1 MKRPILIATIGYII
15 GIIVGL
21 YLKISI
27 VLFYIPIA
35 VIYFLIKKNKNE
47 NKKLKLF
54 SIKRYLR
61 YIKIYINSNVL
72 LIIIIS
78 SIISNLITILESKK
92 YEVMYKELS
101 STENIALV
109 ATVISNKEEKEY
121 YNKYK
126 VKTKYKNKDLRF
138 YITVDKNKDI
148 KYGDKI
154 KLSGNYIQPESQR
167 NYKGF
172 DYSEYLKQLKI
183 YGTIKCKNIKIL
195 KENDLNTIILLSNKI
210 ENDIESKAKRTLD
223 KETSSIFLGIMLG
236 KTQEIDETNKENFR
250 NASMAHILA
259 ISGMHITYIIIGVNL
274 TINKLLGKRKTQI
287 LTIIILIF
295 YLFLTNFSPSVTRA
309 VIMGVLMIT
318 AKLIYKRNDTIT
330 SLSLSLLLSLVYNP
344 YLIKNLGIQLSYG
357 GVLGILLFNNTI
369 LKILNKVKFKKI
381 ISVSIL
387 VQIFILPISILQFNN
402 LTPYFLITNLILSFV
417 IGPIVI
423 CGFAYIIMVLISAK
437 IATIFSPIIT
447 LSVGILTFIS
457 KIGNL
462 PLSKIYVATPKI
474 NSIILYYLILSIVFS
489 IYKIYSPRKPNNT
502 QIRIKNII
510 AIIRI
515 KVRKNKK
522 KLIRIITVS
531 FIIIFIFN
539 IVPKELRIYFV
550 DVGQGDSTFIVTPKN
565 KTILIDGGGSS
576 NFDVGKNTLLPY
588 ILDRGYTKIDTIIIS
603 HFDNDHIRTDY

>member
-78 SIISNLITILESKK
+78 SIISNSITILESKK

-183 YGTIKCKNIKIL
+183 YGIIKCKNIKIL

>member
-35 VIYFLIKKNKNE
+35 VIYFLIKKNQKRNE
-47 NKKLKLF
+47 KLKLF
-54 SIKRYLR
+54 STKRYLR

-78 SIISNLITILESKK
+78 SIISNSITISEKKK

-101 STENIALV
+101 NTENIKLV

-126 VKTKYKNKDLRF
+126 VKTKYKNKNLRF
-138 YITVDKNKDI
+138 YITVNKNKDI

-210 ENDIESKAKRTLD
+210 ENDIESKAKITLD

-309 VIMGVLMIT
+309 VIMGVLMKT

-381 ISVSIL
+381 ISVSIS

>member
-78 SIISNLITILESKK
+78 SIISNSITILESKK

-274 TINKLLGKRKTQI
+274 TINKILGKRKTQI

-381 ISVSIL
+381 ISVSIS

>member
-78 SIISNLITILESKK
+78 SIISNSITILESKK

-210 ENDIESKAKRTLD
+210 ENDIESKAKITLD

-381 ISVSIL
+381 ISVSIS

>member
-1 MKRPILIATIGYII
+1 
-15 GIIVGL
+15 
-21 YLKISI
+21 
-27 VLFYIPIA
+27 
-35 VIYFLIKKNKNE
+35 
-47 NKKLKLF
+47 
-54 SIKRYLR
+54 
-61 YIKIYINSNVL
+61 
-72 LIIIIS
+72 
-78 SIISNLITILESKK
+78 
-92 YEVMYKELS
+92 
-101 STENIALV
+101 
-109 ATVISNKEEKEY
+109 
-121 YNKYK
+121 
-126 VKTKYKNKDLRF
+126 
-138 YITVDKNKDI
+138 
-148 KYGDKI
+148 
-154 KLSGNYIQPESQR
+154 
-167 NYKGF
+167 
-172 DYSEYLKQLKI
+172 
-183 YGTIKCKNIKIL
+183 
-195 KENDLNTIILLSNKI
+195 
-210 ENDIESKAKRTLD
+210 
-223 KETSSIFLGIMLG
+223 MLG

-381 ISVSIL
+381 ISVSIS

>member
-183 YGTIKCKNIKIL
+183 YGIIKCKNIKIL

>member
-1 MKRPILIATIGYII
+1 MKRPILIATIGFII

-78 SIISNLITILESKK
+78 SIISNSITILESKK

-381 ISVSIL
+381 ISVSIS

>member
-78 SIISNLITILESKK
+78 SIISNSITILESKK

-183 YGTIKCKNIKIL
+183 YGTIKCKNIEIL

-318 AKLIYKRNDTIT
+318 AKLIFKRNDTIT

-381 ISVSIL
+381 ISVSIS

>member
-78 SIISNLITILESKK
+78 SIISNSITILESKK

-183 YGTIKCKNIKIL
+183 YGTIKCKNIEIL

-381 ISVSIL
+381 ISVSIS

>member
-35 VIYFLIKKNKNE
+35 VIYFLIKKNQKRNE
-47 NKKLKLF
+47 KLKLF
-54 SIKRYLR
+54 STKRYLR

-78 SIISNLITILESKK
+78 SIISNSITILESKK

-126 VKTKYKNKDLRF
+126 VKTKYKNKNLRF
-138 YITVDKNKDI
+138 YITVNKNKDI

-210 ENDIESKAKRTLD
+210 ENDIESKAKITLD

-309 VIMGVLMIT
+309 VIMGVLMKT

-381 ISVSIL
+381 ISVSIS

>member
-78 SIISNLITILESKK
+78 SIISNSITILESKK

-318 AKLIYKRNDTIT
+318 AAA
-330 SLSLSLLLSLVYNP
+330 
-344 YLIKNLGIQLSYG
+344 
-357 GVLGILLFNNTI
+357 VLQRTAAFRR
-369 LKILNKVKFKKI
+369 
-381 ISVSIL
+381 
-387 VQIFILPISILQFNN
+387 
-402 LTPYFLITNLILSFV
+402 FV
-417 IGPIVI
+417 
-423 CGFAYIIMVLISAK
+423 
-437 IATIFSPIIT
+437 
-447 LSVGILTFIS
+447 S
-457 KIGNL
+457 KIWR
-462 PLSKIYVATPKI
+462 
-474 NSIILYYLILSIVFS
+474 YYHRFRRAEIV
-489 IYKIYSPRKPNNT
+489 
-502 QIRIKNII
+502 
-510 AIIRI
+510 
-515 KVRKNKK
+515 
-522 KLIRIITVS
+522 
-531 FIIIFIFN
+531 
-539 IVPKELRIYFV
+539 
-550 DVGQGDSTFIVTPKN
+550 
-565 KTILIDGGGSS
+565 
-576 NFDVGKNTLLPY
+576 
-588 ILDRGYTKIDTIIIS
+588 
-603 HFDNDHIRTDY
+603 

>member
-210 ENDIESKAKRTLD
+210 ENDIESKAKITLD

>member
-381 ISVSIL
+381 ISVSIS

>member
-126 VKTKYKNKDLRF
+126 VKTKYKNKNLRF
-138 YITVDKNKDI
+138 YITVNKNKDI

-183 YGTIKCKNIKIL
+183 YGIIKCKNIKIL

-287 LTIIILIF
+287 VTIITLIF

-381 ISVSIL
+381 ISVSIS

>member
-78 SIISNLITILESKK
+78 SIISNSITILESKK

-210 ENDIESKAKRTLD
+210 ENDIESKAKITLD

>member
-78 SIISNLITILESKK
+78 SIISNSITILESKK

-381 ISVSIL
+381 ISVSIS

>member
-78 SIISNLITILESKK
+78 SIISNSITILESKK

-330 SLSLSLLLSLVYNP
+330 SLSLSLLLSIVYNP

-381 ISVSIL
+381 ISVSIS